1 MATKFSMV
9 RDINGYNGFGLIPTD
24 TAYSATLATSTDTTL
39 VVPSINSLGG
49 ASNAVNDEP
58 ILLAIFSFTQGAD
71 VWVSDNATATVPAG
85 ASFAATLS
93 ELNPAAWQVKG
104 GDTLHFISAGTN
116 VDVGV
121 GFDWLT

>member
-121 GFDWLT
+121 RFYWLT